1 MLLPTRHQTSSAH
14 RSERNE
20 AYEASSGWRRRKA
33 IARTSPAAG
42 EDAVTVHPGGGTG
55 DGCPLLTARARPLE
69 GTNHSSSSHKC
80 SIRATMY
87 RQLREA
93 MGTGQGRRKRRGVII
108 AAKRRA
114 VSPELITDRSDQV
127 RRLFSGGNR

>member
-1 MLLPTRHQTSSAH
+1 
-14 RSERNE
+14 
-20 AYEASSGWRRRKA
+20 
-33 IARTSPAAG
+33 
-42 EDAVTVHPGGGTG
+42 
-55 DGCPLLTARARPLE
+55 
-69 GTNHSSSSHKC
+69 
-80 SIRATMY
+80 MY